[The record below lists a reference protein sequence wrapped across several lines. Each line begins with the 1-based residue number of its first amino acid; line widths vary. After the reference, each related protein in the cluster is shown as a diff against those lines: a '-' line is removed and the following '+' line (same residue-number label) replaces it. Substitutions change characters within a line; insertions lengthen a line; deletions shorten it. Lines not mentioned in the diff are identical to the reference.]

1 MSTRGILYTAAIAL
15 AVVVTY
21 DKYGKRGGLMARRP
35 GRGLAFRAAT
45 YGISGVIA
53 LTVLNVAADRA
64 GGGLS
69 SFRDYLVRRN
79 G

>member
-1 MSTRGILYTAAIAL
+1 
-15 AVVVTY
+15 
-21 DKYGKRGGLMARRP
+21 MARP
-35 GRGLAFRAAT
+35 GRGLAFWAAT
-45 YGISGVIA
+45 GASGVIA
-53 LTVLNVAADRA
+53 LTLLNVAADRV

>member
-1 MSTRGILYTAAIAL
+1 
-15 AVVVTY
+15 
-21 DKYGKRGGLMARRP
+21 MARP
-35 GRGLAFRAAT
+35 LRGLSFWAAA
-45 YGISGVIA
+45 GASGVIA
-53 LTVLNVAADRA
+53 LTLLNVAADKA

>member
-1 MSTRGILYTAAIAL
+1 
-15 AVVVTY
+15 
-21 DKYGKRGGLMARRP
+21 MARP
-35 GRGLAFRAAT
+35 ARGLAFWAAT
-45 YGISGVIA
+45 GASGVLA

-69 SFRDYLVRRN
+69 RFRDYLIRRN

>member
-1 MSTRGILYTAAIAL
+1 
-15 AVVVTY
+15 
-21 DKYGKRGGLMARRP
+21 MARRP
-35 GRGLAFRAAT
+35 ARGLAFWAAT
-45 YGISGVIA
+45 GITGVLA
-53 LTVLNVAADRA
+53 LTVLNVGADRF